1 MRCRWRSPP
10 AASPNP
16 LESVAEGSNTPVS
29 KAVVVRLEPHRVA
42 APEPDPA
49 PEPVETAPLAAS
61 VNLSDVVI
69 VVDANGLGAK
79 GEEPLRFGAPRDE
92 VDKAI
97 EAAFGAA
104 PGTSSN
110 EECGAGPMEFSQFG
124 PLQIAYM
131 DGSFAGWFLR
141 QGEGMATSDGVR
153 PGETTFV
160 DIKRERQVREL
171 DTTLPGEFQY
181 TTADYGTITG
191 FAEDGETVTALQAG
205 ISCFFR

>member
-1 MRCRWRSPP
+1 MNKIVFALPLSLAL
-10 AASPNP
+10 AACGQS
-16 LESVAEGSNTPVS
+16 E
-29 KAVVVRLEPHRVA
+29 
-42 APEPDPA
+42 PA

>member
-1 MRCRWRSPP
+1 MIRTALLLALPLAL
-10 AASPNP
+10 AACGQS
-16 LESVAEGSNTPVS
+16 E
-29 KAVVVRLEPHRVA
+29 
-42 APEPDPA
+42 PA

>member
-1 MRCRWRSPP
+1 MIRTALLLALPLAL
-10 AASPNP
+10 AACGQS
-16 LESVAEGSNTPVS
+16 E
-29 KAVVVRLEPHRVA
+29 
-42 APEPDPA
+42 PA

-131 DGSFAGWFLR
+131 DGSFAGWFVR
-141 QGEGMATSDGVR
+141 AGEGVVTADGIA
-153 PGETTFV
+153 PGVTTL
-160 DIKRERQVREL
+160 DALQDERQVQQL
-171 DTTLPGEFQY
+171 DTTLEGEFQD
-181 TTADYGTITG
+181 TTGDYGTITG
-191 FAEDGETVTALQAG
+191 FAAPDGSIDALQAG

>member
-1 MRCRWRSPP
+1 MIRRALLLALPLAL
-10 AASPNP
+10 AACGQS
-16 LESVAEGSNTPVS
+16 E
-29 KAVVVRLEPHRVA
+29 
-42 APEPDPA
+42 PA
-49 PEPVETAPLAAS
+49 PEPVETASSAAS
-61 VNLSDVVI
+61 VDLSDVLI

-79 GEEPLRFGAPRDE
+79 DAQPLRFGAPRAE
-92 VDKAI
+92 VDQAI
-97 EAAFGAA
+97 ETAFGAA

-141 QGEGMATSDGVR
+141 EGEGMATSDGVR
-153 PGETTFV
+153 PGETTFA
-160 DIKRERQVREL
+160 DLKRERQVREL